1 MMDIPFTTSG
11 LNRRTAQISLSA
23 TIAMSERAAQLRRDG
38 RDVISLSLGEL
49 DFATPPRIV
58 DAAHAAALAGE
69 TRYTAADGG
78 PRIKDAVR
86 QKLQRDNGLDFPP
99 ANIHVASGCKQVIYN
114 ALAATLESGDEV
126 VMFAPYWVSY
136 SEMVEFCGGRP
147 VIVPTSAAAGFMPDP
162 QALAAAL
169 TPRTRWV
176 FLNSPNNPTGAVYSS
191 GLLAELA
198 RIILAHSKA
207 LILSDEIYEHLVYDG
222 RHVSTANAAPAT
234 LPRLLIVNGVS
245 KAYAMTGWRIGFGA
259 GPHWLIEGMAK
270 VQSQTA
276 GSSNSLAQAAAA
288 EALAGDQGVLP
299 AWRDLLRQRRDR
311 MAKLLAA
318 TDRLR
323 AVPGGGAFYIFA
335 DVSRAIGAV
344 TPTGKKIESD
354 SDLAEYLLDAA
365 NVATVPGAAF
375 GASPYLRFSFALVEK
390 RLDAACRR
398 IVAAC
403 NDLTTDRTRT

>member
-1 MMDIPFTTSG
+1 MMDVAFTASG

-23 TIAMSERAAQLRRDG
+23 TIAMSERAAQLRREG

-78 PRIKDAVR
+78 PRIKAAIR
-86 QKLQRDNGLDFPP
+86 QKLQRDNGLDYPE
-99 ANIHVASGCKQVIYN
+99 ANLHVASGCKQVIYN
-114 ALAATLESGDEV
+114 ALAATLEPGDEV

-147 VIVPTSAAAGFMPDP
+147 VIVPTTAATGFMPDP
-162 QALAAAL
+162 QALATAL
-169 TPRTRWV
+169 TPRTRWM
-176 FLNSPNNPTGAVYSS
+176 FLNSPNNPTGAVYPSD
-191 GLLAELA
+191 LLAELA
-198 RIILAHSKA
+198 QVTLTNSKA

-222 RHVSTANAAPAT
+222 RHVSTATADPAA

-259 GPHWLIEGMAK
+259 GPRWLIDGMAK

-288 EALAGDQGVLP
+288 EALSGDQGLIP
-299 AWRDLLRQRRDR
+299 AWRGLLRQRRDR

-318 TDRLR
+318 TNRLR
-323 AVPGGGAFYIFA
+323 ARPGAGAFYIFA
-335 DVSRAIGAV
+335 DVSGAIGAV
-344 TPTGKKIESD
+344 TPNGKRIEND
-354 SDLAEYLLDAA
+354 SDLADYLLDAA
-365 NVATVPGAAF
+365 NVAVVPGAAF
-375 GASPYLRFSFALVEK
+375 GASPYLRFSFALAEK
-390 RLDAACRR
+390 RLDTACRR

-403 NDLTTDRTRT
+403 NDLTTDG